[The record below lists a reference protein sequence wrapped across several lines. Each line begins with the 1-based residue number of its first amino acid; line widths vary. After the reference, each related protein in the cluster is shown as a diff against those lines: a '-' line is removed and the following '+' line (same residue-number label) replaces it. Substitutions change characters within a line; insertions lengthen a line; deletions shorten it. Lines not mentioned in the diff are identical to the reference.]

1 MPRRLLVVVLAV
13 AACASGTALAQS
25 GVAQSSVAQSSVKN
39 WGKAVVQY
47 TSADVTGVVSYEYA
61 QRNHDTPWLITQMA
75 FQPTRRV
82 ELKRDQF
89 ALITPDGRRLPL
101 ASRKEMGAERAVVA
115 HLSQQAAVA
124 TSDLMPYF
132 SAPLVNRIPFSHT
145 KSAFISDVGAY
156 ASPDE
161 PAVGVLM
168 FRSPEGRWAP
178 GTYRLVFTHEK
189 AKAEFPLELK

>member
-1 MPRRLLVVVLAV
+1 MPRRFLVVVLAV

-25 GVAQSSVAQSSVKN
+25 SVAQSGVAQSGVAQSSVKN
-39 WGKAVVQY
+39 WGRAVVQY

-75 FQPTRRV
+75 FQPTHRV

-89 ALITPDGRRLPL
+89 GLITPDGRRLPL

-115 HLSQQAAVA
+115 HLSQRAALA

-145 KSAFISDVGAY
+145 KSTFISDVGAY
-156 ASPDE
+156 ASLDE
-161 PAVGVLM
+161 PAVGVLI
-168 FRSPEGRWAP
+168 FRSPLFLSPTGKLP
-178 GTYRLVFTHEK
+178 NLVF
-189 AKAEFPLELK
+189 LKKTIPV